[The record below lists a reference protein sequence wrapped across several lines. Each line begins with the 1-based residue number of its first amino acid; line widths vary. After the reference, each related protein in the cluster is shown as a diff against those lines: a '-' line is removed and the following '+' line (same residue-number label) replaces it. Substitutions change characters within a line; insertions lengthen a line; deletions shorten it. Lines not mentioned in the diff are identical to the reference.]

1 MKKWM
6 AMLLCCALMMGLA
19 ACGAGSGGP
28 KGSASPQERALHFEV
43 VTQTYEDEYK
53 AEDGTVLLAE
63 RYELPTLEHG
73 DEQCAGRASI
83 RGLAD
88 GGGGKGAV
96 RDDRLGGLHR
106 R

>member
-6 AMLLCCALMMGLA
+6 AMLLCCALIMGLA

-28 KGSASPQERALHFEV
+28 KGSDSPQERALHFEV

-63 RYELPTLEHG
+63 RYELPTLELRTEDG
-73 DEQCAGRASI
+73 ESYTPAENVTAAARPSPRRSRRRAPLI
-83 RGLAD
+83 R
-88 GGGGKGAV
+88 
-96 RDDRLGGLHR
+96 R
-106 R
+106 